1 MAKGTRPSQKKKREL
16 GKCWVYIAE
25 KHDDLVNQLSSKRKA
40 ADRSSIYS
48 DMDIGVFDN
57 MRDAYLLA
65 AAIGFAHQTATPVS
79 EMDMGKKPRSI
90 REDHIIG
97 TKDGTGKEKT
107 GTGKRLALLA
117 GLLSHILTPET
128 FDDGDDEEQRLDKQ
142 ISELASDGDD
152 LPPAPGYRARC
163 GRARSIDRLV

>member
-1 MAKGTRPSQKKKREL
+1 
-16 GKCWVYIAE
+16 
-25 KHDDLVNQLSSKRKA
+25 
-40 ADRSSIYS
+40 
-48 DMDIGVFDN
+48 

-152 LPPAPGYRARC
+152 QWRARLAILDQYAYY
-163 GRARSIDRLV
+163 GFEWMMQRLEEQMTMDELVFKVIEDVQAQPFKKEDFNHIGSIFARHLD